1 MSLFY
6 YLPACDLASL
16 MSRTGSFMATALH
29 QTAPRS
35 QAKRFIERWFFTG
48 MALVM
53 LLTVVGAFMPSIAY
67 SAGRR
72 APLSLLAAAHGIV
85 FFAWVL
91 IFLAQSLLVATRH
104 FWWHK
109 RLGIASMF
117 IFALMIPLGYETTI
131 VMVRRGFDL
140 SGDLGIEIAHDPAH
154 DAVFPLFNILI
165 FSALVITAL
174 AYRRHPEIHKRLM
187 LFANIELDARSAGA
201 PHWPPSL
208 ACSSSSG
215 DRHGSDHDLRNCR
228 GREGFTG
235 SAADSSA
242 YLGTGNSADGVWF
255 RGGGANRIERGMASL
270 CGLARAVVEDLF
282 IAE

>member
-187 LFANIELDARSAGA
+187 LFANIGSMPA
-201 PHWPPSL
+201 PLAHLIGHHPSL
-208 ACSSSSG
+208 AALPAVIVMVPITIFVIAAVA
-215 DRHGSDHDLRNCR
+215 RDLLVAR
-228 GREGFTG
+228 
-235 SAADSSA
+235 
-242 YLGTGNSADGVWF
+242 
-255 RGGGANRIERGMASL
+255 RIHPLTWGLATLRMAS
-270 CGLARAVVEDLF
+270 GFVEAGPIGSSEAWHHFVASLAR
-282 IAE
+282 